1 MTQVLYCDNHSV
13 LHIATNLVFH
23 ERTKYLEIDC
33 HILREKMFK
42 GLVKLL
48 SCSSKDQLANFFTK
62 LLLHQPF
69 NSLISKLKMLDVYQ
83 LSICGWVLQDALFYD
98 TNNLKEHLDMKR

>member
-1 MTQVLYCDNHSV
+1 MTPVLYCDNHSV

-42 GLVKLL
+42 GSVKLL
-48 SCSSKDQLANFFTK
+48 SCSSKDPLANFFTK
-62 LLLHQPF
+62 LLVHQPF
-69 NSLISKLKMLDVYQ
+69 NNLISKLKTLDVYQ
-83 LSICGWVLQDALFYD
+83 LSICGSVLQDAVSYN
-98 TNNLKEHLDMKR
+98 TKNLKKQLDMKR